1 MLLQPTSGTFGAI
14 LLEVQNICMMG
25 TTIDVINLAAGEAPV
40 NLGPLAIIVYVQ
52 ARAHTQYPQCILPVK
67 DQPNNHFKDLRQP
80 SNNGSTISSTKHH
93 EMPLYLMQ
101 FRKTAL
107 ITHLLPVKE

>member
-52 ARAHTQYPQCILPVK
+52 ARAHTHNIHSVSFQ
-67 DQPNNHFKDLRQP
+67 
-80 SNNGSTISSTKHH
+80 
-93 EMPLYLMQ
+93 
-101 FRKTAL
+101 
-107 ITHLLPVKE
+107 